1 MQISNGLFTTKTL
14 NRAAMLIAM
23 SVVLKAFLSIEGGF
37 FRFSLFSIP
46 LILLGIL
53 LGPYIGIIAGFIV
66 DWIYVL
72 ISPFAF
78 TFNFMTLSTI
88 AWALIPALFLFRK
101 RDLTLTQISSIVIV
115 TSLIAFS
122 LNTYQLYI
130 WAGSGAFAN
139 VPLRLFIMM
148 VTWAVQ
154 IPVVNVIYQRVI
166 VNEFELIKIR

>member
-1 MQISNGLFTTKTL
+1 MQNRGSIFTTKTL

-37 FRFSLFSIP
+37 FRFTLFSIP

-88 AWALIPALFLFRK
+88 AWALIPALFFFRK
-101 RDLTLTQISSIVIV
+101 KDLSLVQISAIIIV
-115 TSLIAFS
+115 TSLLAFS

-130 WAGSGAFAN
+130 WTGSGALAN
-139 VPLRLFIMM
+139 VPLRLVIMM
-148 VTWAVQ
+148 ATWVVQ
-154 IPVVNVIYQRVI
+154 IPVVHVLYQRVI
-166 VNEFELIKIR
+166 INEFKLIKTR

>member
-1 MQISNGLFTTKTL
+1 MQNGSSIFTTRTL

-37 FRFSLFSIP
+37 FRFTLFSIP

-88 AWALIPALFLFRK
+88 AWALIPALFFYRK
-101 RDLTLTQISSIVIV
+101 KDLSLIQISSLVII

-130 WAGSGAFAN
+130 WGGSGAFAN
-139 VPLRLFIMM
+139 VPLRLAIMIATWFI
-148 VTWAVQ
+148 Q
-154 IPVVNVIYQRVI
+154 IPVVQVIYQRVI
-166 VNEFELIKIR
+166 VNEFKLIKIR

>member
-1 MQISNGLFTTKTL
+1 MQNGSGLFSTRTL

-37 FRFSLFSIP
+37 FRFTLFSIP
-46 LILLGIL
+46 LIILGIL
-53 LGPYIGIIAGFIV
+53 LGPTIGIIAGFIV

-78 TFNFMTLSTI
+78 SFNLMTLSTI

-101 RDLTLTQISSIVIV
+101 KNLSVYQIAAVVIF

-122 LNTYQLYI
+122 LNTWQLYI
-130 WAGSGAFAN
+130 WTGSGAFAN
-139 VPLRLFIMM
+139 VPLRLGIMAATL
-148 VTWAVQ
+148 VIQ
-154 IPVVNVIYQRVI
+154 IPVIHVIYQRVL
-166 VNEFELIKIR
+166 VYEFKLIKQR

>member
-1 MQISNGLFTTKTL
+1 
-14 NRAAMLIAM
+14 MLIAM

-37 FRFSLFSIP
+37 FRFTLFSIP

-88 AWALIPALFLFRK
+88 AWALIPALFFFRK
-101 RDLTLTQISSIVIV
+101 KDLSLLQISIVIII

-139 VPLRLFIMM
+139 VPLRLVIM
-148 VTWAVQ
+148 VATWVIQ
-154 IPVVNVIYQRVI
+154 IPVVHVLYQRVI
-166 VNEFELIKIR
+166 VNEFKLLKIR

>member
-1 MQISNGLFTTKTL
+1 MQNGSSYFTTRTL

-23 SVVLKAFLSIEGGF
+23 SIVLKAFLSIEGGF
-37 FRFSLFSIP
+37 FRFTLFSIP
-46 LILLGIL
+46 LIILGIL

-78 TFNFMTLSTI
+78 TFNLMTLSTI
-88 AWALIPALFLFRK
+88 AWALIPALLFFRK
-101 RDLTLTQISSIVIV
+101 KNLSLVQIGAVVIF

-130 WAGSGAFAN
+130 WFGSGIYAN
-139 VPLRLFIMM
+139 IPLRLLIMAA
-148 VTWAVQ
+148 TWTIQ
-154 IPVVNVIYQRVI
+154 IPVIHVVYQRVL
-166 VNEFELIKIR
+166 VYEFKLLKN

>member
-1 MQISNGLFTTKTL
+1 MENGSSFFTTRTL

-37 FRFSLFSIP
+37 FRFTLFSIP

-78 TFNFMTLSTI
+78 TFNLMTLSTI
-88 AWALIPALFLFRK
+88 AWALIPALFFFKK
-101 RDLTLTQISSIVIV
+101 RDLSLVQISAVVVV

-130 WAGSGAFAN
+130 WAGSGALAN
-139 VPLRLFIMM
+139 VPLRLGIMM
-148 VTWAVQ
+148 LTWGIQ
-154 IPVVNVIYQRVI
+154 IPVVHVIYQRVI
-166 VNEFELIKIR
+166 VHEFKLIKIR

>member
-1 MQISNGLFTTKTL
+1 MQNESGLFTTKTL

-23 SVVLKAFLSIEGGF
+23 SVVLKAFLSLEGGF

-88 AWALIPALFLFRK
+88 SWALIPALFFFRK
-101 RDLTLTQISSIVIV
+101 KNLSLFQISGVIIV
-115 TSLIAFS
+115 TSLLAFS
-122 LNTYQLYI
+122 LNTYQLYL

-139 VPLRLFIMM
+139 VPLRLVIM
-148 VTWAVQ
+148 VITWLVQ
-154 IPVVNVIYQRVI
+154 IPVVNVIYKRVI
-166 VNEFELIKIR
+166 VHEFKLIKIR

>member
-1 MQISNGLFTTKTL
+1 MQKSSSIFTTKTL
-14 NRAAMLIAM
+14 NRAAILISM

-88 AWALIPALFLFRK
+88 AWALIPALFFFRK
-101 RDLTLTQISSIVIV
+101 KELSLFQISIVIIF
-115 TSLIAFS
+115 TSLVAFS

-130 WAGSGAFAN
+130 WAGSGALAN
-139 VPLRLFIMM
+139 VPLRLVIMM
-148 VTWAVQ
+148 ATWVVQ
-154 IPVVNVIYQRVI
+154 IPVVYVLYQRVI
-166 VNEFELIKIR
+166 VNELNLIKTR

>member
-1 MQISNGLFTTKTL
+1 MENSSSLFTTKTL

-37 FRFSLFSIP
+37 FRFTLFSIP

-53 LGPYIGIIAGFIV
+53 LGPYIGIISGFIV

-72 ISPFAF
+72 MSPFAF
-78 TFNFMTLSTI
+78 TFNLMTLSTI
-88 AWALIPALFLFRK
+88 MWALIPALFFFRK
-101 RDLTLTQISSIVIV
+101 KDLTLKQISAIVIF

-130 WAGSGAFAN
+130 WAGSGALAN
-139 VPLRLFIMM
+139 VPLRLVLMI
-148 VTWAVQ
+148 VTWVVQ
-154 IPVVNVIYQRVI
+154 IPVVHVIYQRVI
-166 VNEFELIKIR
+166 VHEFSLIKIR